1 MKITVDV
8 RGLDAAKAFIAGA
21 GKQVA
26 YAASRALNAT
36 AQRVVDAMPA
46 EIEKAID
53 RPVPF
58 TRRGVA
64 ILGPRARK
72 DRLEVKVGFR
82 RAQAKYMQLQIEG
95 GTRNPGAAGLKLPG
109 AVKLN
114 EFGNIPRGV
123 IAQLVAV
130 ARKERGLKKATARR
144 VRVSSKVELFY
155 GDPTDNGGRAFPRGI
170 YKVANGKL
178 IPLIV
183 FPVVAARYRA
193 RFDYPGKALAIVRRE
208 WDRQFAAALADAMR
222 TAR

>member
-36 AQRVVDAMPA
+36 AQKVADAMPA
-46 EIEKAID
+46 EIEQAID
-53 RPVPF
+53 RPTPF
-58 TRRGVA
+58 TKRGVA

-72 DRLEVKVGFR
+72 DRLEVRVGFR
-82 RAQAKYMQLQIEG
+82 TAQAKYMQLQIEG
-95 GTRNPGAAGLKLPG
+95 GTRNPGEAGLKLPG

-114 EFGNIPRGV
+114 EFGNIPKGI

-144 VRVSSKVELFY
+144 VQVSSKVEIFY
-155 GDPTDNGGRAFPRGI
+155 GDPTDHGRKFPRGI
-170 YKVANGKL
+170 YKIANGKL

-183 FPVVAARYRA
+183 FPATVARYKP
-193 RFDYPGKALAIVRRE
+193 RFDYQGKAISIVRRE
-208 WDRQFAAALADAMR
+208 WSSQFDAALADAMR